1 MSTHEHEEEE
11 VGRIV
16 ENMAF
21 AIDAADDSK
30 TLSPSLPAE
39 YAMEIG
45 GDDNAVELD
54 LVDASTTPGDE
65 EADGTEV
72 ENFDAPTA
80 SLRSNQELFIM
91 ATACIDRAYT
101 GMLATRRNMEVG
113 EWIAQ
118 ARLDGVVRVW
128 KKQLDHAKKIHV
140 FLLARFRSNPDP
152 NLTREQVLEQDARIA
167 AFWNRLREQPQHF
180 NREEMQFIA
189 NTEGSN
195 REVFERQSSRHL
207 CTGIISVVISIGGL
221 ILIFWHPWR

>member
-1 MSTHEHEEEE
+1 
-11 VGRIV
+11 
-16 ENMAF
+16 
-21 AIDAADDSK
+21 
-30 TLSPSLPAE
+30 
-39 YAMEIG
+39 
-45 GDDNAVELD
+45 
-54 LVDASTTPGDE
+54 
-65 EADGTEV
+65 
-72 ENFDAPTA
+72 
-80 SLRSNQELFIM
+80 M

-152 NLTREQVLEQDARIA
+152 NLTREQVLEQDARIP

-207 CTGIISVVISIGGL
+207 CTGIISVIISIGGL